1 MHALRLALI
10 GWVCLG
16 GLAPMAGAAPA
27 PPHHATTAAPL
38 WVAAA
43 ERQCPPGYHYESGH
57 YAKHG
62 KWRDAGCW
70 PN

>member
-1 MHALRLALI
+1 MHRLRLALI
-10 GWVCLG
+10 GFLCLG
-16 GLAPMAGAAPA
+16 GLVSMAN
-27 PPHHATTAAPL
+27 ATPEGQGRRTAAADAAV
-38 WVAAA
+38 VAAQ
-43 ERQCPPGYHYESGH
+43 ECPAGYHYESGH